1 MIKNK
6 IKRISSN
13 KIFQNKNM
21 KNLYVDECVN
31 KGPTRGTASM
41 LRINI
46 NDDDAATDSGHR
58 YARYGKILR
67 NQTIE

>member
-1 MIKNK
+1 
-6 IKRISSN
+6 
-13 KIFQNKNM
+13 M

-31 KGPTRGTASM
+31 KDPTQGTARM

-46 NDDDAATDSGHR
+46 NDDDAATDSGHG

-67 NQTIE
+67 NQTIK

>member
-1 MIKNK
+1 
-6 IKRISSN
+6 
-13 KIFQNKNM
+13 M

-31 KGPTRGTASM
+31 KDPTQGTARM

-46 NDDDAATDSGHR
+46 NDDDAATDSGHG

-67 NQTIE
+67 NQMIK